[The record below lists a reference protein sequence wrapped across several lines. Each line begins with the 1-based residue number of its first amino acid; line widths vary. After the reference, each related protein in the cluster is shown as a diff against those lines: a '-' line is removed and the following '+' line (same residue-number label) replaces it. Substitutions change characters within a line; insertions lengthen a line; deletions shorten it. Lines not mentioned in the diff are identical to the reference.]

1 MYHIFYTKQFQKSF
15 NKILSSGKVKR
26 IEVEKVVDIL
36 CKGSKLPDKYRNHKL
51 HGEYDGYDECHIKGD
66 LILIYKIE
74 VNRFILILAD
84 LGSHSELF

>member
-1 MYHIFYTKQFQKSF
+1 MYHRFYTKQFQKSF

-26 IEVEKVVDIL
+26 IEVENVVDIL
-36 CKGSKLPDKYRNHKL
+36 CKGIKLPDKYRGHKL

-74 VNRFILILAD
+74 ENKLILILVN
-84 LGSHSELF
+84 LGSHSDLF

>member
-1 MYHIFYTKQFQKSF
+1 MYHRYYTKQFQKSF

-26 IEVEKVVDIL
+26 IDVEAVVDIL
-36 CKGSKLPDKYRNHKL
+36 CKGNKLQEKYQNHKL

-66 LILIYKIE
+66 LIIIYKIE
-74 VNRFILILAD
+74 EEKLILILVD